1 MRNSAILIAALLV
14 AGCAK
19 KTVPTVENIESKRVT
34 ITPRRV
40 PVTVKADTS
49 AAAYRFTPGP
59 SPKIEKLASVAGER
73 AAEPWVELDTAGVLR
88 IKCPCLE
95 HTENVTV
102 NDTKEETDKTV
113 TITKVEY
120 INELT
125 GWQWFQ
131 IWTGRILLGILTLW
145 IVYLIFIRRYF
156 GK

>member
-1 MRNSAILIAALLV
+1 MLIAALLV

-34 ITPRRV
+34 ITPRQV

-59 SPKIEKLASVAGER
+59 EPKLEKLASVAGER

-102 NDTKEETDKTV
+102 NDTKEESAKIV

-131 IWTGRILLGILTLW
+131 IWTGRILLGALLLW
-145 IVYLIFIRRYF
+145 TSYRIIRAKFF